1 MSSYKEP
8 DLEDRQRTTAKA
20 KTEIL
25 KKGFVQ
31 PPKTRLWR
39 SDKLPEW
46 R

>member
-8 DLEDRQRTTAKA
+8 DLEERQSTTAKA
-20 KTEIL
+20 KKAMLE
-25 KKGFVQ
+25 KFVQ
-31 PPKTRLWR
+31 PPEIRLWR